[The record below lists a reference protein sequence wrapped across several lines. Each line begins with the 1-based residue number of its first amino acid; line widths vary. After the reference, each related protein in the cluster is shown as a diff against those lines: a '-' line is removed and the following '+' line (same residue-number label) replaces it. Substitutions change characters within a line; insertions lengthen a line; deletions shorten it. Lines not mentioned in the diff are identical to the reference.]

1 MAPDATIS
9 PHLESLITLQL
20 MQRVTQEANLLYK
33 RAQTGA
39 LASMV
44 DAPPVALLQETD
56 RIPCR
61 QWTPGLRHVP
71 TYALHRMMQDA
82 WLQDTLLDQLTR
94 ASKTNRGW
102 VLTSMDGIR
111 TWHLQRHRHTTDMA
125 VALWR
130 LAAWT
135 DSSAKLSSA

>member
-1 MAPDATIS
+1 
-9 PHLESLITLQL
+9 
-20 MQRVTQEANLLYK
+20 MQRVTQEADLLYK

-39 LASMV
+39 LANMV

-56 RIPCR
+56 RIACR
-61 QWTPGLRHVP
+61 QWTPGLQHVP
-71 TYALHRMMQDA
+71 TYALPRLMQDA
-82 WLQDTLLDQLTR
+82 RLQDTLLDHLIS
-94 ASKTNRGW
+94 ASKTNQGW
-102 VLTSMDGIR
+102 LLTSTNGIR

-135 DSSAKLSSA
+135 NSGAKLSFA